1 MKPYGIHIVAEF
13 IYCAKKILNDKKRI
27 EQALRA
33 GLKKSGIGVV
43 TISSHKFNPVGVTT
57 IAIVTES
64 HIAIHTYPEASH
76 ISLDIFTCS
85 AEREKPFALLKFLR
99 ERFKPRIVRTVEL
112 QRGNP
117 IEIKEKDWITSFTSS
132 GFEIK
137 YHIKKKLLSKT
148 TKYQKIDIIENE
160 NFGRIMFL
168 DKDIQIAEYDA
179 DLYNKAMI
187 LPLAKAKRKLNNV
200 AILGGGD
207 GGTLYEVLKYKPKK
221 AVLIDIDKE
230 VISAAKKYLPSI
242 CKDAFSQPN
251 VEIINEDANKYLST
265 VHNFDAIVYDLTMH
279 PEAMT
284 KMHRFDFLDQ
294 LFSKIKSSLNKNGV
308 ISVQCCSVFDTDTM
322 ELLKK
327 LFSKHFRD
335 IKFTQTFIP
344 SFCEYWVF
352 ATARVKK

>member
-27 EQALRA
+27 EQALSA
-33 GLKKSGIGVV
+33 GLKKAGIGVV
-43 TISSHKFNPVGVTT
+43 SVKSHKFNPVGVTT

-76 ISLDIFTCS
+76 LSLDIFTCS

-99 ERFKPRIVRTVEL
+99 TRFKPKIVRMVEL

-137 YHIKKKLLSKT
+137 YHIKKRLLGKN
-148 TKYQKIDIIENE
+148 TKYQRIDIIENE

-168 DKDIQIAEYDA
+168 DRDIQIAEYDA

-187 LPLAKAKRKLNNV
+187 LPLVKAKRKLKKV

-207 GGTLYEVLKYKPKK
+207 GGTLYELLKYKPEK
-221 AVLIDIDKE
+221 AVLVDIDKE
-230 VISAAKKYLPSI
+230 VIAAAKRYLPTI
-242 CKDAFSQPN
+242 CHDAFDQPN
-251 VEIINEDANKYLST
+251 VEVVIEDANKYLDQAR
-265 VHNFDAIVYDLTMH
+265 NFDAIVYDLTMH
-279 PEAMT
+279 PEALT
-284 KMHRFDFLDQ
+284 KMHRFDFLNQ
-294 LFSKIKSSLNKNGV
+294 LFYKVKKSLNKNGLL
-308 ISVQCCSVFDTDTM
+308 SVQCCSVFDTETM
-322 ELLKK
+322 NLLKK
-327 LFSKHFRD
+327 LFSRYFRD
-335 IKFTQTFIP
+335 IKFSQTFIP

-352 ATARVKK
+352 ATARVK